1 MEAGW
6 IAGKEAGELLRKDAA
21 PVGIVIGRKGQEA
34 NGGRVL
40 DFHSFRHS
48 YISALDRAG
57 ISEGLSRKL
66 ARASCRAILE
76 RYTHRE
82 FEELSAAIE
91 GIPAIRL
98 EGGQTDGGVTEAA
111 EGEGSRTGN
120 R

>member
-1 MEAGW
+1 VEAGW
-6 IAGKEAGELLRKDAA
+6 IAGKSAGEFLRKDGAR
-21 PVGIVIGRKGQEA
+21 VGIVIGRKGQEA

-48 YISALDRAG
+48 YVSALDRAG

-82 FEELSAAIE
+82 FEELCTAVEA
-91 GIPAIRL
+91 IPAL
-98 EGGQTDGGVTEAA
+98 KLGNAASETEGQE
-111 EGEGSRTGN
+111 S
-120 R
+120 

>member
-1 MEAGW
+1 M
-6 IAGKEAGELLRKDAA
+6 
-21 PVGIVIGRKGQEA
+21 GIVIGRKGLEA

-48 YISALDRAG
+48 YVSALDRAG

-98 EGGQTDGGVTEAA
+98 ERGQTDGGGTEAA